1 MKDTMSLCCKHSANK
16 EFSLAAAL
24 VCMKQQK
31 WLDHVLLLLT
41 KIVEQDLFFVSLFV
55 IILNNFD
62 DKKWLS
68 YKEAVAFI
76 IIIIIINSFFR

>member
-1 MKDTMSLCCKHSANK
+1 
-16 EFSLAAAL
+16 
-24 VCMKQQK
+24 MKQQK

-41 KIVEQDLFFVSLFV
+41 KIVEQDLFFVSMFV
-55 IILNNFD
+55 IILNSFD

-76 IIIIIINSFFR
+76 IIVIIIITVVIFQIMNFVWFEVTTNYNYTQSVDL

>member
-1 MKDTMSLCCKHSANK
+1 
-16 EFSLAAAL
+16 
-24 VCMKQQK
+24 MKQQK
-31 WLDHVLLLLT
+31 WLDHVLQLLT
-41 KIVEQDLFFVSLFV
+41 KIVEQDLFFVSMFV

-76 IIIIIINSFFR
+76 IIIIIINVIFQIMNFVWFEVTTNYNYTQSVDL